1 MAGGQGGGA
10 RHDEQKHDGGK
21 GWLPQKSLIIN
32 AHINLWREVSFRSRK
47 PQISLDFT
55 IKLYIRF
62 ETLSSNHGVK
72 EKAWIRVGPGR
83 CGVVV
88 SLRKQVTGP
97 LHHVFFR
104 LPCSAL
110 SSY

>member
-1 MAGGQGGGA
+1 M
-10 RHDEQKHDGGK
+10 
-21 GWLPQKSLIIN
+21 PQKSLIII

-62 ETLSSNHGVK
+62 ETPSSNHGVK

-83 CGVVV
+83 CGVAVN
-88 SLRKQVTGP
+88 LRKQVTGLLTAT